1 MRAAKK
7 VGSLSLSL
15 LSESPPGRRGARGTV
30 SISRDGGGR
39 GGRRSPTMATDAD
52 ARRSDRNGPPL
63 SSVLASTLAG
73 GLSLDKPSGHQRMA
87 AGCRTTS

>member
-1 MRAAKK
+1 
-7 VGSLSLSL
+7 
-15 LSESPPGRRGARGTV
+15 
-30 SISRDGGGR
+30 
-39 GGRRSPTMATDAD
+39 MATDAD

-73 GLSLDKPSGHQRMA
+73 GLSLDMPSGHQRMA